1 MNRPRTTYRGRT
13 SLAAVGRAIEAG
25 DRTAE
30 QIARRY
36 RHDVGDVRPG
46 VAELL
51 ARGVVRDVYG
61 ELEFTSIGWTWAES
75 GFRALYR
82 SVVEQ
87 RRMGARRRAAA

>member
-1 MNRPRTTYRGRT
+1 MSRPRTTHRGRT

-30 QIARRY
+30 QIALRY
-36 RHDVGDVRPG
+36 RHDVADVRPG

-61 ELEFTSIGWTWAES
+61 ELELTSIGWTWAES
-75 GFRALYR
+75 GYRALYR
-82 SVVEQ
+82 SVAEQ
-87 RRMGARRRAAA
+87 RRLGPRRRVAA